1 MRLISPGDTAPL
13 SSCLGSVWDLHNRA
27 GDGGQRAAM
36 LRFIIHPSLAS
47 PLVSE
52 PPRMTQDA

>member
-13 SSCLGSVWDLHNRA
+13 SSCLGSVWDLHNQP
-27 GDGGQRAAM
+27 GDRGQHAAM

-47 PLVSE
+47 LLVSE
-52 PPRMTQDA
+52 PPLMTQDA